1 MSIRSVKRYKLP
13 VIFCVLTGIC
23 ACFFSTGCR
32 NSAQDPA
39 DRISARNLVEAFDK
53 DWLSSDR
60 ERFMFNDRL
69 IKRTMLGDG
78 WTFDADIPTTLFPWP
93 RFTSR
98 GGSVI
103 LEWNHLMERRIIVK
117 LVNIA
122 SSYSEN
128 LISATLN
135 DEAIPFIENDLPVG
149 EYEFYIPSGLQI
161 SGRNTLH
168 ISINTDHLPSGFP
181 LESIGL
187 HSIRVTLGAVVRSH
201 IQIGDQ
207 VRNSLLFAPPVKLN
221 IPVRGG
227 CQKNIQF
234 SYGLFST
241 ATDTEP
247 LSYSLDLS
255 LYESTQNRLVF
266 EKTYP
271 ITREKT
277 TQTQWQAVREK
288 LPMLHHDGF
297 LEVSFHADS
306 ELSGPIDY
314 LALSEFILSPAQL
327 SWDLSIQSSQPDVL
341 LITLSSVSAGQLGAY
356 GNRIS
361 LTPFLDRLSR
371 YAMMYADTMSV
382 SNSETASIVS
392 LVSGKFPRDHGFY
405 RDFSKTHE
413 LPALI
418 TDQLKDTPYQSH
430 VFAYTSIQQ
439 VFAKMHG
446 FRRIYLSH
454 PKTDP
459 INTVRNQLDTILNS
473 PLIIANPGFFWFHLA
488 PEIATEN
495 DTEKVF
501 DPAWYHEKP
510 VPVTELNLP
519 VSEQDRLSAL
529 IAPGAPENDTRV
541 LLARID
547 HRLMLLDRMI
557 HDIFQD
563 IAAKRHKRSLFFVIT
578 ADHGL
583 IRSLKS
589 NLLSSDSLSQDVLHV
604 PLMYGFIPADKTTS
618 PVRSLLSAQPASSI
632 KAYEVLS
639 DIVRKGG
646 IDSVPANSST
656 ASDRSLF
663 AEHHSRPIVVYRRDH
678 YKLIHVFSNPYFQIA
693 TTNLFNLQDDPSES
707 VNIVGRDSEFTRS
720 YMDTALAFCRGSPYY
735 PRPRIGFEDE
745 ALAILKSLKY
755 TE

>member
-1 MSIRSVKRYKLP
+1 MSIRSVSRSKFP
-13 VIFCVLTGIC
+13 VFFFVLTGIC
-23 ACFFSTGCR
+23 ACFFSIGCR
-32 NSAQDPA
+32 QGTQDTA
-39 DRISARNLVEAFDK
+39 DQISARNLVESFDK

-60 ERFMFNDRL
+60 ERFMFNDRT
-69 IKRTMLGDG
+69 IKRTILGDG
-78 WTFDADIPTTLFPWP
+78 WTFDANISTTLFPWP

-98 GGSVI
+98 GGSVF

-128 LISATLN
+128 LVSATLN
-135 DEAIPFIENDLPVG
+135 DETIPFIENDLPVG
-149 EYEFYIPSGLQI
+149 EYEFYIPSSLQS

-168 ISINTDHLPSGFP
+168 LSINTDHLPPGFP

-187 HSIRVTLGAVVRSH
+187 HSIRVTLGAVVRSR

-207 VRNSLLFAPPVKLN
+207 VRNSLLFAPPVKLR
-221 IPVRGG
+221 IPVRSGH
-227 CQKNIQF
+227 QKNIQF
-234 SYGLFST
+234 SYGLYST
-241 ATDTEP
+241 AVDTAP
-247 LSYSLDLS
+247 ASYSLDLT

-271 ITREKT
+271 ITRDKM
-277 TQTQWQAVREK
+277 TQTRWQAVREK
-288 LPMLHHDGF
+288 LPMLHYDGF

-306 ELSGPIDY
+306 ELAGPIDY
-314 LALSEFILSPAQL
+314 LALSEFLLSPAQV

-356 GNRIS
+356 GNQVSI
-361 LTPFLDRLSR
+361 TPFLDRLSR
-371 YAMMYADTMSV
+371 YATVYTDTMSV
-382 SNSETASIVS
+382 SNSETASTVS

-405 RDFSKTHE
+405 RDFPKTHE

-418 TDQLKDTPYQSH
+418 TDPLKDTPYQSH
-430 VFAYTSIQQ
+430 VFAYTSIQP

-446 FRRIYLSH
+446 FRRVYLSR
-454 PKTDP
+454 PGTDP
-459 INTVRNQLDTILNS
+459 MDTVRNQLDTILNS

-488 PEIATEN
+488 PEILTEN

-501 DPAWYHEKP
+501 DPAWYHDTP

-519 VSEQDRLSAL
+519 VSEQDRLTAL
-529 IAPGAPENDTRV
+529 ISSGDSDNDTRV

-547 HRLMLLDRMI
+547 HRLLLLDRMV

-583 IRSLKS
+583 IRSLDS

-604 PLMYGFIPADKTTS
+604 PLMYGFIPADKTAA
-618 PVRSLLSAQPASSI
+618 PARSLLAAQPASSI
-632 KAYEVLS
+632 KAYEVLI
-639 DIVRKGG
+639 DTLRKGG
-646 IDSVPANSST
+646 IDSVPANGST

-663 AEHHSRPIVVYRRDH
+663 AEHYTRPILAYRRDQ

-693 TTNLFNLQDDPSES
+693 TTNLFNLEDDPSES
-707 VNIVGRDSEFTRS
+707 ANLVGRDSEFTRS
-720 YMDTALAFCRGSPYY
+720 YLDTALAFCRGSPYY

-755 TE
+755 TD